1 MNSIYKITFLVLLAF
16 ITAIPLNAQSK
27 RKKRKADE
35 ATMSWRYETVCE
47 KTGGSRSGRLI
58 RVTSYVADP
67 VISIEQSKKNAIHA
81 IIFTG
86 ITGNGPCD
94 YKSPLS
100 KNPSV
105 YDENLEF
112 FKNFFKSGGV
122 YAKYANLPTGRP
134 ERAIKMSK
142 KEYKVETI
150 VSVNESLLRKDLE
163 KANIIKSLSSG
174 F

>member
-1 MNSIYKITFLVLLAF
+1 MINCLNLAF
-16 ITAIPLNAQSK
+16 LGA
-27 RKKRKADE
+27 
-35 ATMSWRYETVCE
+35 M
-47 KTGGSRSGRLI
+47 
-58 RVTSYVADP
+58 
-67 VISIEQSKKNAIHA
+67 QSKKNAIHA

-86 ITGNGPCD
+86 ITGNGPCV